1 MPSLKR
7 RADAIPRDGGHESNS
22 ESDASA
28 SATQTQ
34 QQRHQH
40 HRRRRS
46 SSSSSSASTT
56 PEHHI
61 QTQTQTQHTLIKKLV
76 RLALAAEYS
85 RTPLRRSDISTKVF
99 KDTNTG
105 TSSAGRSFRAVFDG
119 AQEILKSTFGMY
131 LVELPAR
138 EKTTLKD
145 RRKEATQQTQQS
157 HSASSKSWILVSILP
172 EALKQNPAIAQPA
185 RAPSV
190 ETEAA
195 YTALYTF
202 ILSLIYLNNKC
213 LTEQKLERYLKRVN
227 ADTYTPFGSLDKL
240 IQRMIREG
248 YIDRRRDTS
257 SGEEV
262 VEYVPGPRGK
272 IEVGVSGVMG
282 LVRSVYGYGAVGLGS
297 TTRDDGRGTRRPQGD
312 QQDGDGEDE
321 GEGATRRATKL
332 VKIEEEELDARLSRS
347 LGIKV
352 GRTESDRGRS
362 HHHRGGDGDDAE
374 GGEEDDDD
382 GNPGQD
388 DLGEDESAH
397 AGPSRARVRQNTRIR
412 R

>member
-7 RADAIPRDGGHESNS
+7 RADAISRDGGGHESNS
-22 ESDASA
+22 DSDASASA

-34 QQRHQH
+34 RHQQQ
-40 HRRRRS
+40 RRRRS
-46 SSSSSSASTT
+46 SSSASSTSSTT
-56 PEHHI
+56 SDHQA
-61 QTQTQTQHTLIKKLV
+61 QTQTHTQTQHTLIKKLV
-76 RLALAAEYS
+76 CLALATEYS
-85 RTPLRRSDISTKVF
+85 RTPLRRSDISTKIF
-99 KDTNTG
+99 KDTNNTG

-131 LVELPAR
+131 LVELPTR

-145 RRKEATQQTQQS
+145 RRKEATQQTQS
-157 HSASSKSWILVSILP
+157 SSSTSSKSWILVSILP

-190 ETEAA
+190 ETEAS

-240 IQRMIREG
+240 LARMIREG

-272 IEVGVSGVMG
+272 VEVGTDGVLG

-297 TTRDDGRGTRRPQGD
+297 TNTTRARD
-312 QQDGDGEDE
+312 QNGDE
-321 GEGATRRATKL
+321 GGEGEANGSSRVTKL
-332 VKIEEEELDARLSRS
+332 VKMEEEELDARLSRS
-347 LGIKV
+347 LGIKI
-352 GRTESDRGRS
+352 GKIDRS

-388 DLGEDESAH
+388 DLGEEEESAP
-397 AGPSRARVRQNTRIR
+397 AGPSRARVRQSTRIR